1 MQTVVNNFANSS
13 ANKRVTI
20 EEKIKEK
27 TGKEKMKELFNKVKA
42 EIPPKEEIIKRFGGK
57 AQTIAEQ
64 KLANTQFALYKQKL
78 DNAKNKVLSVKNSVD
93 NIIRLI
99 QSAETFVGIIDNI
112 LSAIQP
118 LIDIFDNIVKVIGKA
133 LSILPPQVLSGAVVL
148 NFLTIMDKMMQRV
161 EVFKAIVKKAPIMVK
176 HNYDELTSMGG
187 KLHPVME
194 QINKASEFV
203 DYNVQIADLA
213 YEKYLESSN
222 VLGEFTNNEGEI
234 NEDALA
240 DNAGAGLNDSG
251 SDLESLLDDTYSDPE
266 ITGKG

>member
-1 MQTVVNNFANSS
+1 
-13 ANKRVTI
+13 
-20 EEKIKEK
+20 
-27 TGKEKMKELFNKVKA
+27 
-42 EIPPKEEIIKRFGGK
+42 
-57 AQTIAEQ
+57 
-64 KLANTQFALYKQKL
+64 
-78 DNAKNKVLSVKNSVD
+78 
-93 NIIRLI
+93 
-99 QSAETFVGIIDNI
+99 
-112 LSAIQP
+112 
-118 LIDIFDNIVKVIGKA
+118 
-133 LSILPPQVLSGAVVL
+133 
-148 NFLTIMDKMMQRV
+148 MQRV

-234 NEDALA
+234 KEDALA

-251 SDLESLLDDTYSDPE
+251 SDLESLLDDAYSDPE